1 MTQPIPHV
9 LAIGEALIDVMITH
23 DQPEFPRGNPGW
35 IPRERR
41 ADPRAARTAS

>member
-23 DQPEFPRGNPGW
+23 DQPEFPVEIPG
-35 IPRERR
+35 
-41 ADPRAARTAS
+41 